1 MLDCCKK
8 NKWFYFGLTIPS
20 MLLYVL
26 ALAGPLLL
34 GTLPASF
41 YNWNLIKG
49 NKDFVGLGNYTKLLG
64 DETFIHSVVFTLIL
78 AVISRAEPLQC
89 PMAPQRLH
97 PRPHP
102 LTLALTPKL
111 VCTGGRQIPPP

>member
-34 GTLPASF
+34 MFEVGESAAHFVFSF
-41 YNWNLIKG
+41 FGGAIFGPDIGKR
-49 NKDFVGLGNYTKLLG
+49 F
-64 DETFIHSVVFTLIL
+64 ERL
-78 AVISRAEPLQC
+78 AV
-89 PMAPQRLH
+89 RL
-97 PRPHP
+97 
-102 LTLALTPKL
+102 L
-111 VCTGGRQIPPP
+111 IPV

>member
-78 AVISRAEPLQC
+78 AVISILMSNLIGFVIAYFLDSNVRCKGVIRSLFF
-89 PMAPQRLH
+89 
-97 PRPHP
+97 
-102 LTLALTPKL
+102 
-111 VCTGGRQIPPP
+111 IPNISVV

>member
-49 NKDFVGLGNYTKLLG
+49 NKDFVGLGNYSKLFHDTTVWRCLLN
-64 DETFIHSVVFTLIL
+64 TFIYLYRRI
-78 AVISRAEPLQC
+78 
-89 PMAPQRLH
+89 
-97 PRPHP
+97 
-102 LTLALTPKL
+102 K
-111 VCTGGRQIPPP
+111 

>member
-1 MLDCCKK
+1 MVTEASAEILQKLLLSERKIILCWLNCKK

-49 NKDFVGLGNYTKLLG
+49 NKRFCRSGKL
-64 DETFIHSVVFTLIL
+64 H
-78 AVISRAEPLQC
+78 
-89 PMAPQRLH
+89 
-97 PRPHP
+97 
-102 LTLALTPKL
+102 
-111 VCTGGRQIPPP
+111 

>member
-49 NKDFVGLGNYTKLLG
+49 NKDFFGL
-64 DETFIHSVVFTLIL
+64 
-78 AVISRAEPLQC
+78 
-89 PMAPQRLH
+89 
-97 PRPHP
+97 
-102 LTLALTPKL
+102 
-111 VCTGGRQIPPP
+111 

>member
-34 GTLPASF
+34 GTLPASL
-41 YNWNLIKG
+41 YNWSLIKG

-64 DETFIHSVVFTLIL
+64 DETFIDRKSTRLNSSHVST
-78 AVISRAEPLQC
+78 SRMPSSA
-89 PMAPQRLH
+89 
-97 PRPHP
+97 
-102 LTLALTPKL
+102 
-111 VCTGGRQIPPP
+111 

>member
-49 NKDFVGLGNYTKLLG
+49 NKDFVGLGNYIYSFCGIYFNFGGNINFNVKLN
-64 DETFIHSVVFTLIL
+64 
-78 AVISRAEPLQC
+78 
-89 PMAPQRLH
+89 RLCNSIFF
-97 PRPHP
+97 RF
-102 LTLALTPKL
+102 K
-111 VCTGGRQIPPP
+111 CTV

>member
-41 YNWNLIKG
+41 YNWNLIKVWEITLS
-49 NKDFVGLGNYTKLLG
+49 FLETRHSFILWYLL
-64 DETFIHSVVFTLIL
+64 
-78 AVISRAEPLQC
+78 
-89 PMAPQRLH
+89 
-97 PRPHP
+97 
-102 LTLALTPKL
+102 
-111 VCTGGRQIPPP
+111 

>member
-78 AVISRAEPLQC
+78 AVISILMSNC
-89 PMAPQRLH
+89 LSISNSLIIV
-97 PRPHP
+97 
-102 LTLALTPKL
+102 LTSFIFI
-111 VCTGGRQIPPP
+111 CTFYFFY

>member
-8 NKWFYFGLTIPS
+8 INGFIL
-20 MLLYVL
+20 VL
-26 ALAGPLLL
+26 RFRRCYYTFFALAGPLLL

-78 AVISRAEPLQC
+78 AVISILMSNLIGFVIAYFF
-89 PMAPQRLH
+89 
-97 PRPHP
+97 
-102 LTLALTPKL
+102 
-111 VCTGGRQIPPP
+111 

>member
-78 AVISRAEPLQC
+78 AVMVFYFYRSHSKSGQNFARRCI
-89 PMAPQRLH
+89 
-97 PRPHP
+97 
-102 LTLALTPKL
+102 
-111 VCTGGRQIPPP
+111 G

>member
-64 DETFIHSVVFTLIL
+64 LLFLQ
-78 AVISRAEPLQC
+78 EPFQIW
-89 PMAPQRLH
+89 
-97 PRPHP
+97 
-102 LTLALTPKL
+102 PKF
-111 VCTGGRQIPPP
+111 CT

>member
-34 GTLPASF
+34 GKLPASF

-78 AVISRAEPLQC
+78 AVISILMSNLIGFVIAYFLDSNVRC
-89 PMAPQRLH
+89 KGVIR
-97 PRPHP
+97 
-102 LTLALTPKL
+102 T
-111 VCTGGRQIPPP
+111 

>member
-78 AVISRAEPLQC
+78 AVNINFNVKSDWLCNSIFFRF
-89 PMAPQRLH
+89 
-97 PRPHP
+97 
-102 LTLALTPKL
+102 K
-111 VCTGGRQIPPP
+111 CTV

>member
-1 MLDCCKK
+1 MVTEASAEMLQKLLLSERKIIFMLDCCKK

-41 YNWNLIKG
+41 L
-49 NKDFVGLGNYTKLLG
+49 
-64 DETFIHSVVFTLIL
+64 
-78 AVISRAEPLQC
+78 
-89 PMAPQRLH
+89 
-97 PRPHP
+97 
-102 LTLALTPKL
+102 
-111 VCTGGRQIPPP
+111 

>member
-49 NKDFVGLGNYTKLLG
+49 NKVLSVWEITLSFLETRHSFILWYLL
-64 DETFIHSVVFTLIL
+64 
-78 AVISRAEPLQC
+78 
-89 PMAPQRLH
+89 
-97 PRPHP
+97 
-102 LTLALTPKL
+102 
-111 VCTGGRQIPPP
+111 